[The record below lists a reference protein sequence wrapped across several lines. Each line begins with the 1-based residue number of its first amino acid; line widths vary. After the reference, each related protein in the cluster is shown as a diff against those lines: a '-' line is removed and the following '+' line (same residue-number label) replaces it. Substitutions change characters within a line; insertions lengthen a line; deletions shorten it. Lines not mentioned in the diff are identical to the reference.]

1 MESIHAYEVVD
12 RGFAIV
18 ADDLTGACD
27 SAVAFTERGKTVE
40 VLLKEG
46 VETSF
51 GGVRAISTE
60 SRDLPAEVAAKRV
73 QDALLRVRGRGEVF
87 KKVDSVFR
95 GNSFVEVRAALDCLP
110 YDLAILSPAYPAM
123 GRTVRDGVLQ
133 VCEAGYRR
141 SINLCAGLYETGVSD
156 IALHSVAAV
165 SGKSLRD
172 VMEASCRV
180 VLCDAESD
188 ADLIATVEEA
198 RKIAQR
204 ILWIGSGG
212 LAHALAS
219 KLPRVELP
227 KRIGGMGGAVVLF
240 VGSDHTVTRQQLEKL
255 KGSTAVPVVEASIED
270 FSGVPSD
277 SQVVILN
284 VPRLTSEDLVGRAV
298 SLLASHGIGCC
309 LMTGGDTAALVCRAS
324 GAHSL
329 QLTEEFSPGLPQGI
343 VQGGTLDQLPVVL
356 KSGGFGKEDVLR
368 EFVDRFIA
376 RKELV

>member
-1 MESIHAYEVVD
+1 MESTHAYEVVS
-12 RGFAIV
+12 RKFAII

-27 SAVAFTERGKTVE
+27 SAVAFTQRGKTVE

-46 VETSF
+46 TESSCGEVW
-51 GGVRAISTE
+51 AISTE

-73 QDALLRVRGRGEVF
+73 QDALSRASGRGEVF

-95 GNSFVEVRAALDCLP
+95 GNSFVEIRAALDCLP

-133 VCEAGYRR
+133 ICEAGSRR
-141 SINLCAGLYETGVSD
+141 SIDLCAVLSEAGVRD
-156 IALHSVAAV
+156 VVLHSVDA
-165 SGKSLRD
+165 SGKDLRSVTD
-172 VMEASCRV
+172 SGCRV
-180 VLCDAESD
+180 VLCDAESE
-188 ADLIATVEEA
+188 ADLMSTVEEA
-198 RKIAQR
+198 RNMAEQ

-227 KRIGGMGGAVVLF
+227 KKIVGIGGAVVLF
-240 VGSDHTVTRQQLEKL
+240 VGSDHTVTRLQIENLKESRTIPVLE
-255 KGSTAVPVVEASIED
+255 TSIED
-270 FSGVPSD
+270 FAGISSD
-277 SQVVILN
+277 FQVVILN
-284 VPRLTSEDLVGRAV
+284 VPRLTSEDLIGRAV
-298 SLLASHGIGCC
+298 SMLASRGIGCC
-309 LMTGGDTAALVCRAS
+309 LMTGGDTAALICRAA

-329 QLTEEFSPGLPQGI
+329 QLIEEFSPGLPQGI
-343 VQGGTLDQLPVVL
+343 IQGGILDQLPVVL

-368 EFVDRFIA
+368 EFVDRFVP